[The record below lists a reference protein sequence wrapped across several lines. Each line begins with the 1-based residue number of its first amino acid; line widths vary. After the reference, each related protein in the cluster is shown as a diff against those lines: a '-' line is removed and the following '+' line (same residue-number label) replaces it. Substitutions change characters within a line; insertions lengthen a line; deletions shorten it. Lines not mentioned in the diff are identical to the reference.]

1 MLDPNDKEVPDEE
14 LEDVVVPE
22 EEADPAAP
30 KVVDLDEEEEAEKE
44 FKGLDNKAF
53 AAMRKEAAE
62 AKREREE
69 LRKKVQEYEK
79 RAQQTPAY
87 TPPAAP
93 PAYPT
98 APRPTYNGVPI
109 PQSRQEWDALAR
121 QDWKLAVDMSNH
133 VASQRA
139 IQEYETQR
147 RASVALEESKQ
158 RVLQKH
164 PELGDVNSEKS
175 KIFLQILDR
184 NPEYLTMNKGPV
196 LAMRDMEDEME
207 RLGFT
212 REQIFESKKVT
223 AQQEAARA
231 SRAALTGGGRMPEKQ
246 GRTVQLSKD
255 DIEFCTSQGLDPEEY
270 AKQKLELENA
280 RKGAQL

>member
-1 MLDPNDKEVPDEE
+1 MLDPNDREALEEE

-30 KVVDLDEEEEAEKE
+30 KTVDLDEEEAVEKE

-53 AAMRKEAAE
+53 AALRKEAAD

-69 LRKKVQEYEK
+69 LKRKVQEYEQK
-79 RAQQTPAY
+79 AQQAPAY

-93 PAYPT
+93 PAYPQ
-98 APRPTYNGVPI
+98 APRPLYNGVPI

-133 VASQRA
+133 VASQKA
-139 IQEYETQR
+139 IHEYETQR

-158 RVLQKH
+158 RVLQRH

-196 LAMRDMEDEME
+196 MAMRDMEDEME
-207 RLGFT
+207 RLGYT

-223 AQQEAARA
+223 AQQEATRV

-255 DIEFCTSQGLDPEEY
+255 DIEFCKSQGLDPKEY
-270 AKQKLELENA
+270 AKQKLELENT